1 MKRDGKYR
9 FSLQFGAETTEQVQA
24 GELLERL
31 GNRKSAIVV
40 AALNEYITTHP
51 EFAEPAGRKIHVK
64 IEGGGISR
72 DTLEQMIRTLIDE
85 RIKDGRLSADSAEIT
100 SVQPPNSLNEGIA
113 AMISNLDLFT
123 G

>member
-9 FSLQFGAETTEQVQA
+9 FSLQFGTETTEQIQA

-40 AALNEYITTHP
+40 AALNEYIAAHP
-51 EFAEPAGRKIHVK
+51 EFAGSADRKVHVK
-64 IEGGGISR
+64 IESGLSR
-72 DTLEQMIRTLIDE
+72 DTLEQLIRTLIDE
-85 RIKDGRLSADSAEIT
+85 RIKDGRLSADNAEIP
-100 SVQPPNSLNEGIA
+100 SVQPPNNLNEDIA

-123 G
+123 R

>member
-1 MKRDGKYR
+1 MKRDGRYR
-9 FSLQFGAETTEQVQA
+9 FPLQFGAETTEQVQA

-40 AALNEYITTHP
+40 AALNEYITAHP
-51 EFAEPAGRKIHVK
+51 EFAGPADRKVHVK
-64 IEGGGISR
+64 IEGGIRR
-72 DTLEQMIRTLIDE
+72 DELEQLIRTLIDE
-85 RIKDGRLSADSAEIT
+85 QIKDGRLSADNTEIP
-100 SVQPPNSLNEGIA
+100 SVQHPDNLNEDIA

>member
-40 AALNEYITTHP
+40 AALNENITTHP

-64 IEGGGISR
+64 IEGGISR

-85 RIKDGRLSADSAEIT
+85 RIKDGRLSADSVEIP
-100 SVQPPNSLNEGIA
+100 SVQPSNNLNEGIV